1 MCSVVNEKA
10 EKKNNNTKIEDQD
23 GQHVDEAEI
32 GRYNYLGILQLDYIF
47 NKRMKDKMTTG
58 YIRGV
63 KILFKS
69 KSNGGSLMDG
79 LYSWNVVHYITGIDD
94 WTKEKCLN
102 TDRKTKK
109 IMIMNGFMHK
119 RYYVGRLYLPTRKG
133 GRVLI

>member
-47 NKRMKDKMTTG
+47 NKRMKDKMTTE

-69 KSNGGSLMDG
+69 KSNGASLMDG
-79 LYSWNVVHYITGIDD
+79 LYSWDVVHYSTGIVDL
-94 WTKEKCLN
+94 TREECLN
-102 TDRKTKK
+102 TDRKTK
-109 IMIMNGFMHK
+109 
-119 RYYVGRLYLPTRKG
+119 RS
-133 GRVLI
+133 